1 MMITHIALIWGLFL
15 LFGVIHSLTA
25 GFAPKERLSA
35 VLPARLVEGWYRLL
49 YNVFSGITFSPVL
62 IAVAVLPDRVIY
74 AVPMPWSLL
83 FRLAQLGGVAGLV
96 GALFVTD
103 VFRFAGISQ
112 AIAYLSGEPLPLES
126 GPLQV
131 KGMYAVV
138 RHPLYLFSLL
148 AIWPTPT
155 LTLNM
160 LLFNIGATLYFVVGS
175 RIEERRL
182 EKRFGDAYRAYRQQ
196 VPWLVPVPRP
206 RRAGGHQSHE
216 PRGVQ

>member
-1 MMITHIALIWGLFL
+1 MMITNVALIMGLFL

-49 YNVFSGITFSPVL
+49 YNVFSAITFTPVL
-62 IAVAVLPDRVIY
+62 VAVALLPDRVIY

-83 FRLAQLGGVAGLV
+83 FRLAELAGLAGLV

-112 AIAYLSGEPLPLES
+112 AVAYLSGEPLPLET
-126 GPLQV
+126 GPLQI

-155 LTLNM
+155 LTLNV
-160 LLFNIGATLYFVVGS
+160 LLFNIGATIYFVVGS

-182 EKRFGDAYRAYRQQ
+182 EKAFGDVYRDYQRQ
-196 VPWLVPVPRP
+196 VPWLIPLPKP
-206 RRAGGHQSHE
+206 RRAGRHRTHE